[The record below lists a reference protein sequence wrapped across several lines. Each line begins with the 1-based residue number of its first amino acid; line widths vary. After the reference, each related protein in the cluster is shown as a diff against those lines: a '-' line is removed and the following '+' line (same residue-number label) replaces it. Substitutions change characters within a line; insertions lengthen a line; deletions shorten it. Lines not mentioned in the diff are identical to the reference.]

1 MSVSVSELWE
11 KTHTHAPETLIFIMC
26 DALCHPLFYSF
37 SLKKKKKCGSTTP
50 ELILWSTHGL

>member
-37 SLKKKKKCGSTTP
+37 SLKKKKKVWINHP
-50 ELILWSTHGL
+50 